1 MRRLAR
7 AGIPILSYS
16 FMWGETFRDYF
27 MNFLE
32 SRPLFDWV
40 RTDLSVPWRDGSTA
54 LALDMVAQWI
64 TIQKSVLIVQVSIS
78 FFSLDFQ
85 WFFIKTKIEGGKVEK
100 GIPSLLK
107 SHYSLSHRNG
117 SAATNLSKVA
127 FYWKRTNVFAK
138 RQFSLLAKS
147 SESAGWLC
155 TQLRLEK
162 RGEQRFLTFSQSRC
176 YYSGCISHC

>member
-1 MRRLAR
+1 
-7 AGIPILSYS
+7 
-16 FMWGETFRDYF
+16 
-27 MNFLE
+27 MNFPA

-78 FFSLDFQ
+78 FFSWDFQ
-85 WFFIKTKIEGGKVEK
+85 WFFIETKNRRRGKVEK

-127 FYWKRTNVFAK
+127 FY
-138 RQFSLLAKS
+138 
-147 SESAGWLC
+147 
-155 TQLRLEK
+155 
-162 RGEQRFLTFSQSRC
+162 
-176 YYSGCISHC
+176 

>member
-1 MRRLAR
+1 M
-7 AGIPILSYS
+7 
-16 FMWGETFRDYF
+16 T
-27 MNFLE
+27 FLE

-64 TIQKSVLIVQVSIS
+64 TIQKSVLIVQVSIC
-78 FFSLDFQ
+78 FFRGIFNEQ
-85 WFFIKTKIEGGKVEK
+85 KNRRRGKVEK

-127 FYWKRTNVFAK
+127 FY
-138 RQFSLLAKS
+138 
-147 SESAGWLC
+147 
-155 TQLRLEK
+155 
-162 RGEQRFLTFSQSRC
+162 
-176 YYSGCISHC
+176 

>member
-1 MRRLAR
+1 
-7 AGIPILSYS
+7 
-16 FMWGETFRDYF
+16 

-78 FFSLDFQ
+78 FFSWDFQ
-85 WFFIKTKIEGGKVEK
+85 WFFIKTKIEGEGKLKRESQ
-100 GIPSLLK
+100 SLLK

-127 FYWKRTNVFAK
+127 FY
-138 RQFSLLAKS
+138 
-147 SESAGWLC
+147 
-155 TQLRLEK
+155 
-162 RGEQRFLTFSQSRC
+162 
-176 YYSGCISHC
+176 

>member
-1 MRRLAR
+1 
-7 AGIPILSYS
+7 
-16 FMWGETFRDYF
+16 

-78 FFSLDFQ
+78 FFFLGFSMVFHQ
-85 WFFIKTKIEGGKVEK
+85 GKNRRRGKVEK

-107 SHYSLSHRNG
+107 IHCSLSHRNG

-127 FYWKRTNVFAK
+127 FY
-138 RQFSLLAKS
+138 
-147 SESAGWLC
+147 
-155 TQLRLEK
+155 
-162 RGEQRFLTFSQSRC
+162 
-176 YYSGCISHC
+176 

>member
-1 MRRLAR
+1 
-7 AGIPILSYS
+7 
-16 FMWGETFRDYF
+16 
-27 MNFLE
+27 MNFLA

-64 TIQKSVLIVQVSIS
+64 TIQKSVLIFKFQLV
-78 FFSLDFQ
+78 FFLGFSMVFHQD
-85 WFFIKTKIEGGKVEK
+85 KNRRRGKVEK

-127 FYWKRTNVFAK
+127 FY
-138 RQFSLLAKS
+138 
-147 SESAGWLC
+147 
-155 TQLRLEK
+155 
-162 RGEQRFLTFSQSRC
+162 
-176 YYSGCISHC
+176 